1 MNLFLENLISAST
14 QVGMLYVMVAAG
26 FICDKTGLFS
36 EETASQKRRSRF
48 GEQPA
53 NLPHLADSYSFVQLR
68 CRLLQAAFSDPHLF
82 LSPPRP

>member
-36 EETASQKRRSRF
+36 EETAKKAVQQIKNQGVKNVIITL
-48 GEQPA
+48 GEKGCVY
-53 NLPHLADSYSFVQLR
+53 NDGDDV
-68 CRLLQAAFSDPHLF
+68 LL
-82 LSPPRP
+82 